1 VARTHESTGPIG
13 DIIEQGAFPL
23 ALSWN
28 VAPTDPMSVV
38 RFDPKAQQ
46 RSLDATRW
54 GLVPFWGEGHQGQFR
69 QHQHQGG
76 RASRR
81 SPPFASRSGSGVV
94 WYRSTIFKTAA
105 GKQPYAIALKSRRR
119 TENWRSPAGIRSFA
133 IITTQPNELSAELHN
148 LMPAILAPEA
158 WPAWFGEEPADEAQ
172 LKALLAPYPSN
183 QLMSRRAAEKRRCRW
198 SAARDT
204 VRSLPGSGAF
214 KPIPEAQIAQAVQL
228 LDLILAPFTS
238 SIRYSEVA

>member
-1 VARTHESTGPIG
+1 
-13 DIIEQGAFPL
+13 
-23 ALSWN
+23 
-28 VAPTDPMSVV
+28 
-38 RFDPKAQQ
+38 
-46 RSLDATRW
+46 
-54 GLVPFWGEGHQGQFR
+54 
-69 QHQHQGG
+69 
-76 RASRR
+76 
-81 SPPFASRSGSGVV
+81 
-94 WYRSTIFKTAA
+94 
-105 GKQPYAIALKSRRR
+105 
-119 TENWRSPAGIRSFA
+119 
-133 IITTQPNELSAELHN
+133 
-148 LMPAILAPEA
+148 MPAILAPEA